1 MSVMS
6 VMSENVAEKN
16 RKFGHLVVCK
26 KPLLVSLFIM
36 DMQEITDIGY
46 AILVNHCET
55 SFLEMQ

>member
-1 MSVMS
+1 MWL
-6 VMSENVAEKN
+6 KN
-16 RKFGHLVVCK
+16 RKFGHLVVFI

-36 DMQEITDIGY
+36 DMQEITGMGN